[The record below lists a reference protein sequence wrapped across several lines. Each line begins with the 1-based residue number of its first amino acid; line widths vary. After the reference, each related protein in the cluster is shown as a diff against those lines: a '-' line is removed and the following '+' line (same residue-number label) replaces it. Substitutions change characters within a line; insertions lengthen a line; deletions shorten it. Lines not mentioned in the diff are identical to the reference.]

1 LTRAVRLMLTTVLLA
16 SMLLSAAA
24 EAGEPGLIARYVY
37 SGYVKDVTAIDDSK
51 VLLLVSGD
59 QPRAVVL
66 TLDPRL
72 HVVVRD
78 ERWWPLPG
86 EPLAGAVSPEGQLV
100 AVAAAAGSG
109 GSVVEV
115 LDERLNLL
123 SMLGVPA
130 YPKRMF
136 FVNDTLMV
144 LASLSD
150 GTSNVLYA
158 LAPGRLGWGE
168 ARILV
173 GNLLPNRLENI
184 NPLQLVPVV
193 YPDGAVRDAVLL
205 YRVEPVKSWVL
216 SMIVYAAAGNTTVPA
231 SGGEVRVYGVASND
245 SIETFMG
252 AAAIGVNGTANVPI
266 IPPQNFTSLVAYVF
280 HNGSCYRVELPV
292 SSIIFQAGIA
302 AASKPVIL
310 SPELLHP
317 SCPPPLAEYKLAYIH
332 VTNTT
337 VNVVDM
343 PLSFDTSIGS
353 LQLLR
358 AYKLGDTLYLWLGG
372 SGPVME
378 QLCGFTGNTP
388 GFAVVPI
395 KAGEARLEEA
405 RCYASVGAPTAAS
418 STPDGGL
425 VAVATSTAQVYLAA
439 RRGDGY
445 QLIWAQRL
453 AAAPVHVYTAAGE
466 NGYAVAAADGG
477 SPGRLLVALAGG
489 KLDYTFDGAW
499 KALTLDSRVNA
510 LSGAGAAVYV
520 ATEKGLLVIEGAL
533 ADPGAPSRLEDIL
546 VHNITLVLVDAVN
559 GSSVAV
565 EASYR
570 LVYQAA
576 PEPIVVLE
584 GSAKGNGSIL
594 LPCGPGSVLEA
605 NITPLSAFYRPERL
619 LLSCDNV
626 RGEVRVELQRADA
639 RLVMRFVDSYTMEP
653 PIGLFNVTVTGVDT
667 GFNRSL
673 QLGFERGDNTLVLQL
688 PAGVYSVT
696 VLGPEDLYM
705 PYTIAT
711 VNVIGN
717 TSLDVTLQRRAATVT
732 IVLRATET
740 SNPPDTLVVKVIGEN
755 NLLIYETNV
764 TAPEGGKA
772 ELRFATLYRGA
783 ATLEV
788 TAVPSG
794 GAKASFYRNTSK
806 QFEIWGLESSVE
818 LQLEPALYPLTVT
831 VRAAD
836 TGERLASNITVLDTR
851 GKIEIASAVN
861 VSEATFNLK
870 RGRYQVHIAPVPS
883 REYMGFR
890 LYSNKTIPVDVGPA
904 VTLRVELERVREPTP
919 VLIKD
924 PFSLNNEVIDTVTI
938 YLDGRKVYTWNEGDK
953 TTTLNLPVK
962 LDGSVLEVESKRNL
976 YKPLKEKLKP
986 TNKTVVV
993 VLERKTFRITVK
1005 LLDDTGNPVGAA
1017 TIRVRG
1023 LNLKYE
1029 TQAIT
1034 DDNGVAL
1041 LDLPF
1046 GSYQFCYEAPGY
1058 LPECHTV
1065 TVQGTQEV
1073 SYVLK
1078 PQPIT
1083 LVKRYMPLIIAVAI
1097 SAALIAIV
1105 RYYFKRVVERLAAEE
1120 EF

>member
-1 LTRAVRLMLTTVLLA
+1 MTRGLRLMLAAAVLA
-16 SMLLSAAA
+16 SMLLAAAA
-24 EAGEPGLIARYVY
+24 EAGETGLIARYVY
-37 SGYVKDVTAIDDSK
+37 SGYVKDVIAIDESK
-51 VLLLVSGD
+51 VLLLVGGEA
-59 QPRAVVL
+59 PRVAVL

-72 HVVVRD
+72 HVVVRG
-78 ERWWPLPG
+78 EKWWPLPG
-86 EPLAGAVSPEGQLV
+86 EPLTGAVSPEERLV

-115 LDERLNLL
+115 LDDRLNLL

-136 FVNDTLMV
+136 FVNGTLLV
-144 LASLSD
+144 LASLPD

-158 LAPGRLGWGE
+158 LVPGKLGWGE

-173 GNLLPNRLENI
+173 GSLLPSRLESV

-193 YPDGAVRDAVLL
+193 YPDGVVRDAILL
-205 YRVEPVKSWVL
+205 YRVEPVKPWVL
-216 SMIVYAAAGNTTVPA
+216 SMIVYVVAGNTTVPA
-231 SGGEVRVYGVASND
+231 SGGEVRVYGVAGND
-245 SIETFMG
+245 SVETFMG
-252 AAAIGVNGTANVPI
+252 AAAIGVNGTVDVPI
-266 IPPQNFTSLVAYVF
+266 IPPQNFTSLVAYVSY
-280 HNGSCYRVELPV
+280 NGSCYRVELPASNMV
-292 SSIIFQAGIA
+292 FQAGRVA
-302 AASKPVIL
+302 VSKPVIL
-310 SPELLHP
+310 SPGLLHP
-317 SCPPPLAEYKLAYIH
+317 GCPPPLAEYRLAYVD
-332 VTNTT
+332 VTNTS
-337 VNVVDM
+337 VNIINM
-343 PLSFDTSIGS
+343 PLSFNTSIGS
-353 LQLLR
+353 LQLLQ
-358 AYKLGDTLYLWLGG
+358 AYKLGDTLYIWLGG

-395 KAGEARLEEA
+395 EAGEARLEEV

-418 STPDGGL
+418 STHDGGL
-425 VAVATSTAQVYLAA
+425 VAIATSTAQVYLAA

-453 AAAPVHVYTAAGE
+453 AAAPVYVYTAASGD
-466 NGYAVAAADGG
+466 GYAVAAADGG

-489 KLDYTFDGAW
+489 RLDYTFDGAW

-533 ADPGAPSRLEDIL
+533 ADPGAPSKLEDIL

-584 GSAKGNGSIL
+584 GSVKGNGSIQ

-619 LLSCDNV
+619 LLSCDSV
-626 RGEVRVELQRADA
+626 RGEVKVELERAPA
-639 RLVMRFVDSYTMEP
+639 NLVMKLVDSYTMEP
-653 PIGLFNVTVTGVDT
+653 PTGVFNITVYGVDT
-667 GFNRSL
+667 GLNKSL
-673 QLGFERGDNTLVLQL
+673 QVVFDGGNNTLALQL

-705 PYTIAT
+705 PYTAT
-711 VNVIGN
+711 VSVAGN
-717 TSLDVTLQRRAATVT
+717 TSLDIALRRRAATVT
-732 IVLRATET
+732 IVLRAAET
-740 SNPPDTLVVKVIGEN
+740 GNPPDTLIIKVIGEG
-755 NLLIYETNV
+755 NLLIYETNM
-764 TAPEGGKA
+764 TAPESGKA

-794 GAKASFYRNTSK
+794 GAKASFYQNASK
-806 QFEIWGLESSVE
+806 QFEIRGLEASVE

-831 VRAAD
+831 VQAAD
-836 TGERLASNITVLDTR
+836 TGERLASSITVLDSR
-851 GKIEIASAVN
+851 GKSEIASAVN
-861 VSEATFNLK
+861 VSEATFKLK
-870 RGRYQVHIAPVPS
+870 RGRYQVHIAPMPS

-890 LYSNKTIPVDVGPA
+890 LYSNKTIPVNVGPA

-924 PFSLNNEVIDTVTI
+924 PFSLNNEVIDTVTV
-938 YLDGRKVYTWNEGDK
+938 YLDGRKVYTWKEGDK
-953 TTTLNLPVK
+953 TITLNLPVK

-976 YKPLKEKLKP
+976 YKPLKEELKP

-1005 LLDDTGNPVGAA
+1005 LLDDAGNPVGAA
-1017 TIRVRG
+1017 TVRVRG

-1034 DDNGVAL
+1034 DDNGVAV

-1058 LPECHTV
+1058 LPECSTV
-1065 TVQGTQEV
+1065 TVQGAQEV

-1097 SAALIAIV
+1097 SAALIVIV